1 MKVTGYSYMI
11 EGVPAMASDNSIR
24 ASDVDREVVVATL
37 RDAYTAGRL
46 TLEEFDERT
55 SAAYASKTW
64 GDLRKLTED
73 LPSQPV
79 LGSDVPG
86 RRLPSTTL
94 PSTTLASTALP
105 SHPERNN
112 GTIPP
117 VRRRPRAIA
126 FLPIVTLW
134 LVLALASRSA
144 HDIVAP
150 TVVLVMTIA
159 VLSFGR
165 RRLNH
170 VALGQ

>member
-1 MKVTGYSYMI
+1 MM
-11 EGVPAMASDNSIR
+11 SDHSIR

-55 SAAYASKTW
+55 SAAYAGKTW
-64 GDLRKLTED
+64 GELRKLTED

-86 RRLPSTTL
+86 RRLPSAAL
-94 PSTTLASTALP
+94 PSTALSSTALP

-159 VLSFGR
+159 LLSFGR

>member
-1 MKVTGYSYMI
+1 
-11 EGVPAMASDNSIR
+11 MASDHTIR
-24 ASDVDREVVVATL
+24 ASDVDREVVVVTL

-64 GDLRKLTED
+64 GELRKLTED

-86 RRLPSTTL
+86 RRLPSAAL
-94 PSTTLASTALP
+94 SPAALP
-105 SHPERNN
+105 THPERNN
-112 GTIPP
+112 GNVPP
-117 VRRRPRAIA
+117 VRHRPRAIA

-150 TVVLVMTIA
+150 TVVLIMTIA
-159 VLSFGR
+159 LLSLGR
-165 RRLNH
+165 RRLNR
-170 VALGQ
+170 VALRQ

>member
-1 MKVTGYSYMI
+1 
-11 EGVPAMASDNSIR
+11 MASDHTIR

-55 SAAYASKTW
+55 SAAYSSKTW
-64 GDLRKLTED
+64 GELRKLTED

-86 RRLPSTTL
+86 RRLPSAVL
-94 PSTTLASTALP
+94 PSAALP
-105 SHPERNN
+105 SHPERSN
-112 GTIPP
+112 GTVPP
-117 VRRRPRAIA
+117 VRHRPRAIA

-144 HDIVAP
+144 HDVVAP
-150 TVVLVMTIA
+150 TVVLIMTIA
-159 VLSFGR
+159 LLSFGR
-165 RRLNH
+165 RRLNR
-170 VALGQ
+170 VTLRQ

>member
-1 MKVTGYSYMI
+1 
-11 EGVPAMASDNSIR
+11 MASDHSIR

-37 RDAYTAGRL
+37 RDAYAAGRL

-86 RRLPSTTL
+86 RRLPSA
-94 PSTTLASTALP
+94 PALP

-112 GTIPP
+112 AAVPP
-117 VRRRPRAIA
+117 VRRKPRAIA

-144 HDIVAP
+144 HDVVAP
-150 TVVLVMTIA
+150 TVVLIMTIA
-159 VLSFGR
+159 LLSFGR
-165 RRLNH
+165 RRLNR

>member
-1 MKVTGYSYMI
+1 
-11 EGVPAMASDNSIR
+11 MASDNSIR

-86 RRLPSTTL
+86 RRL

>member
-1 MKVTGYSYMI
+1 
-11 EGVPAMASDNSIR
+11 MASDHTIR

-64 GDLRKLTED
+64 GELRKLTED

-86 RRLPSTTL
+86 RRLPS
-94 PSTTLASTALP
+94 AALP
-105 SHPERNN
+105 SHPERSN
-112 GTIPP
+112 GTVPP
-117 VRRRPRAIA
+117 VRHRPRAIA

-144 HDIVAP
+144 HDVVAP
-150 TVVLVMTIA
+150 TVVLIMTIA
-159 VLSFGR
+159 LLSFGR
-165 RRLNH
+165 RRLNR
-170 VALGQ
+170 VALEQ

>member
-1 MKVTGYSYMI
+1 MV
-11 EGVPAMASDNSIR
+11 SDNSIR

-64 GDLRKLTED
+64 GDLRMLTED

-86 RRLPSTTL
+86 RRLPSAAL
-94 PSTTLASTALP
+94 PSTALSSTALP
-105 SHPERNN
+105 SHPERTN

-144 HDIVAP
+144 QDIVAP

-159 VLSFGR
+159 LLSLGR

>member
-1 MKVTGYSYMI
+1 
-11 EGVPAMASDNSIR
+11 MASDHTIR

-64 GDLRKLTED
+64 GELRKLTED

-86 RRLPSTTL
+86 RRLPS
-94 PSTTLASTALP
+94 AAAALP
-105 SHPERNN
+105 SHPERSN
-112 GTIPP
+112 GTVPP
-117 VRRRPRAIA
+117 VRHRPRAIA

-144 HDIVAP
+144 HDVVAP
-150 TVVLVMTIA
+150 TVVLIMTIA
-159 VLSFGR
+159 LLSFGR
-165 RRLNH
+165 RR
-170 VALGQ
+170 

>member
-1 MKVTGYSYMI
+1 
-11 EGVPAMASDNSIR
+11 
-24 ASDVDREVVVATL
+24 VATL

-64 GDLRKLTED
+64 GELRKLTED

-86 RRLPSTTL
+86 RRLPS
-94 PSTTLASTALP
+94 AALP
-105 SHPERNN
+105 SHPERSN
-112 GTIPP
+112 GTVPP
-117 VRRRPRAIA
+117 VRHRPRAIA

-144 HDIVAP
+144 HDVVAP
-150 TVVLVMTIA
+150 TVVLIMTIA
-159 VLSFGR
+159 LLSFGR
-165 RRLNH
+165 RRLNR
-170 VALGQ
+170 VALEQ